1 MSRPG
6 PKGEAVYIKLE
17 RRPVPDMGEF
27 TGYADGQNVGGER
40 KRRIKDEIP
49 SIYGTFI

>member
-1 MSRPG
+1 MSRPR

-17 RRPVPDMGEF
+17 RQPVPDMGEF
-27 TGYADGQNVGGER
+27 IDYADGQNVGGER